1 MKHRRFLKGKC
12 LDNTKTPPRRSYF
25 KYRDPTALESARAE
39 RKLKRN
45 RSTHYKGLED
55 TAKQLRS
62 NSKFNKAIKK
72 VLT

>member
-25 KYRDPTALESARAE
+25 KYRDSTALESARAE

-45 RSTHYKGLED
+45 RPTFYKGLED
-55 TAKQLRS
+55 AAKQLRS
-62 NSKFNKAIKK
+62 NSRFRNAIKK
-72 VLT
+72 ALT